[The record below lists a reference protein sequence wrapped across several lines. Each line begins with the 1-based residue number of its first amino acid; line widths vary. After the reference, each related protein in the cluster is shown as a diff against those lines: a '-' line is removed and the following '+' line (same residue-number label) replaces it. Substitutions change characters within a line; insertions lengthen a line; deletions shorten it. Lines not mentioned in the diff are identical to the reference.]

1 MTATLENIPQ
11 ALAATAGPSGLVPV
25 AFLDRTSNERLQDPI
40 ASMRRQVRNSLAWLP
55 PGCQITAYY
64 WDVESGGDDLEDRG
78 HGDAWQVAAAGVP
91 RDGGIA
97 DLLREAKSPTPDFA
111 FVVCEDIERSARDTY
126 NSLKLERELQNQ
138 GIPLFATDE
147 PFNIEGINATTV
159 LVRRVKQG
167 VAEWYR
173 LQLKGKVWDGLK
185 EHSLAGW
192 NLGRPPVGYL
202 GEKHPHPNPI
212 KAAEGR
218 SKTPLAT
225 HPVYGPII
233 GQIYRWRVSEH
244 LGKPTIRARLAAD
257 PHAYPPPDPTAGWS
271 LALVD
276 EILSNPKYTGH
287 QVMGRRRRKGGKKIW
302 TPPQEWIWTPEPTHP
317 ALVDKATWDTAQQMG
332 RRHGNVRDPEMP
344 TRCAGRRH
352 KLRSRLYCSICH
364 RRLSGTTIRNITYYP
379 CPHEPGNPRHYA
391 AYPGHRTVTVREDLM
406 MAAFTR
412 FFTERVFGPG
422 RAAMLAAALPASTA
436 AAGQRREKRADGLRK
451 KLARIDVSER
461 ALVTELETPVDPADP
476 AAQAL
481 RNRVRARFTELYA
494 ERTGIE
500 AELATLETAPAEQD
514 DPTLLDELPALGDIL
529 TGAPP
534 H

>member
-1 MTATLENIPQ
+1 MGTPAQEHPAQAVTGKGAAGMTATLENIPQ

-244 LGKPTIRARLAAD
+244 LGKPTIRARLD
-257 PHAYPPPDPTAGWS
+257 
-271 LALVD
+271 
-276 EILSNPKYTGH
+276 
-287 QVMGRRRRKGGKKIW
+287 R
-302 TPPQEWIWTPEPTHP
+302 
-317 ALVDKATWDTAQQMG
+317 
-332 RRHGNVRDPEMP
+332 
-344 TRCAGRRH
+344 
-352 KLRSRLYCSICH
+352 
-364 RRLSGTTIRNITYYP
+364 
-379 CPHEPGNPRHYA
+379 
-391 AYPGHRTVTVREDLM
+391 
-406 MAAFTR
+406 
-412 FFTERVFGPG
+412 
-422 RAAMLAAALPASTA
+422 
-436 AAGQRREKRADGLRK
+436 
-451 KLARIDVSER
+451 
-461 ALVTELETPVDPADP
+461 
-476 AAQAL
+476 
-481 RNRVRARFTELYA
+481 
-494 ERTGIE
+494 
-500 AELATLETAPAEQD
+500 
-514 DPTLLDELPALGDIL
+514 
-529 TGAPP
+529 
-534 H
+534 